1 MGRGGISMRELT
13 LDAIAENIP
22 VVTAWVDEQL
32 KQLNCPMKVQMQIDI
47 AIDELFSNIA
57 FYAYK
62 SKAGSAT
69 VRFELEENPK
79 AVLIT
84 FIDQGI
90 PYDPLTKAD
99 PNTKLPIEERET
111 GGLGI
116 FMVKKTM
123 DEVSYEYKDG
133 QNILTIKKNI

>member
-1 MGRGGISMRELT
+1 MQELI

-22 VVTAWVDEQL
+22 VVTAWVD
-32 KQLNCPMKVQMQIDI
+32 KQLEQIECPMKVQMQIDI

-62 SKAGSAT
+62 PQTGSAT
-69 VRFELEENPK
+69 VRLEVLENPK

-90 PYDPLTKAD
+90 PYDPLAKED
-99 PNTKLPIEERET
+99 PNTKLSVEEREA

-116 FMVKKTM
+116 LMVKKTM
-123 DEVSYEYKDG
+123 DEVFYEYKDG

>member
-1 MGRGGISMRELT
+1 MQELI

-22 VVTAWVDEQL
+22 VVTAWVN
-32 KQLNCPMKVQMQIDI
+32 KQLEQIECPMKVQMQIDI

-62 SKAGSAT
+62 PQTGSAT
-69 VRFELEENPK
+69 VRLEVLENPK

-90 PYDPLTKAD
+90 PYNPLAKED
-99 PNTKLPIEERET
+99 PNTKLSVEEREA

-116 FMVKKTM
+116 LMVKKTM
-123 DEVSYEYKDG
+123 DEVFYEYKDG

>member
-1 MGRGGISMRELT
+1 MQELI

-22 VVTAWVDEQL
+22 VVTAWVA
-32 KQLNCPMKVQMQIDI
+32 KQLEQIDCPMKVQMQIDI

-62 SKAGSAT
+62 PQTGSAT
-69 VRFELEENPK
+69 VRLEVLENPK

-90 PYDPLTKAD
+90 PYDPLAKED
-99 PNTKLPIEERET
+99 PNTKLSVEEREA

-116 FMVKKTM
+116 LMVKKTM
-123 DEVSYEYKDG
+123 DEVFYEYKDG

>member
-1 MGRGGISMRELT
+1 MQELI

-22 VVTAWVDEQL
+22 VVTAWVD
-32 KQLNCPMKVQMQIDI
+32 KQLEQIDCPMKAQMQIDI

-62 SKAGSAT
+62 PQTGSAT
-69 VRFELEENPK
+69 VRLEVLENPK

-90 PYDPLTKAD
+90 PYDPLAKED
-99 PNTKLPIEERET
+99 PNTKLSVEEREA

-116 FMVKKTM
+116 LMVKKTM
-123 DEVSYEYKDG
+123 DEVFYEYKDG